1 MIIGIASDHQG
12 FELKS
17 QLVKSLFIPDL
28 DIEWKDFGCFSKE
41 RCDYPNFA
49 KSTCQSLISGQII
62 CGILVCGSGVGMSIA
77 ANRFPGVYAALVW
90 NEKVAVM
97 AKEAILGQF
106 DTGCDQVGLQYAC
119 VQDRQFLHSLGR
131 LPKFDRGT
139 QNVSN
144 LLEMLPESVNG
155 IPLREKL
162 TLHIDRDRIDMLPQ
176 FEGGSHFLGGEVY
189 RISQK
194 FFSIG
199 VRERLLRWQVIG

>member
-97 AKEAILGQF
+97 AKEEDNANVIVLPAKFVSFAQAQEIVRDWLESEFKG
-106 DTGCDQVGLQYAC
+106 
-119 VQDRQFLHSLGR
+119 GR
-131 LPKFDRGT
+131 YKKR
-139 QNVSN
+139 
-144 LLEMLPESVNG
+144 LEM
-155 IPLREKL
+155 
-162 TLHIDRDRIDMLPQ
+162 ID
-176 FEGGSHFLGGEVY
+176 S
-189 RISQK
+189 K
-194 FFSIG
+194 
-199 VRERLLRWQVIG
+199 